1 MASDLKIRF
10 YSNFLLSFWWMQMCL
25 ATLRPLKFFSP
36 NVIFNWKRRIF
47 ISKEKKEKKESH
59 SSSGGFQKSKFFL
72 KNTTTLIRPLEVGIC
87 CLVEKLF
94 WKRMGGGD
102 FLKNPQ
108 GLNLLFCKP
117 GTYLCSLFFILFFW
131 FLRTIF
137 LSKSDFFVSEFGSS
151 CEGFKFWGWSKNKKS
166 IINAFVRNRNLKL
179 LLHCLIFCGAW
190 KCSVCRN

>member
-1 MASDLKIRF
+1 METI
-10 YSNFLLSFWWMQMCL
+10 
-25 ATLRPLKFFSP
+25 
-36 NVIFNWKRRIF
+36 I
-47 ISKEKKEKKESH
+47 ISKEKKKKKKALSR
-59 SSSGGFQKSKFFL
+59 SGGFQKSKFFF
-72 KNTTTLIRPLEVGIC
+72 KNTTTPIRPLEVGIC

-102 FLKNPQ
+102 FLKNPK

-166 IINAFVRNRNLKL
+166 IINAFVQNRNLKL
-179 LLHCLIFCGAW
+179 LLLYLIFCGAW
-190 KCSVCRN
+190 TWKYAVAVSVSRALLLKMGSTSKNQCKYYRVRGQ

>member
-1 MASDLKIRF
+1 
-10 YSNFLLSFWWMQMCL
+10 MQMCL

-94 WKRMGGGD
+94 
-102 FLKNPQ
+102 
-108 GLNLLFCKP
+108 
-117 GTYLCSLFFILFFW
+117 
-131 FLRTIF
+131 
-137 LSKSDFFVSEFGSS
+137 
-151 CEGFKFWGWSKNKKS
+151 
-166 IINAFVRNRNLKL
+166 
-179 LLHCLIFCGAW
+179 
-190 KCSVCRN
+190 

>member
-1 MASDLKIRF
+1 MNAGVPRYAPPIKI
-10 YSNFLLSFWWMQMCL
+10 
-25 ATLRPLKFFSP
+25 FFAKCYFKLEAK
-36 NVIFNWKRRIF
+36 NIHFKR
-47 ISKEKKEKKESH
+47 KKEKKESH

-94 WKRMGGGD
+94 WERMGGGD

-131 FLRTIF
+131 SRSRIFFWGRIF
-137 LSKSDFFVSEFGSS
+137 LLQSWGRLARVSNFGAGKKTKSQ
-151 CEGFKFWGWSKNKKS
+151 
-166 IINAFVRNRNLKL
+166 L
-179 LLHCLIFCGAW
+179 
-190 KCSVCRN
+190 